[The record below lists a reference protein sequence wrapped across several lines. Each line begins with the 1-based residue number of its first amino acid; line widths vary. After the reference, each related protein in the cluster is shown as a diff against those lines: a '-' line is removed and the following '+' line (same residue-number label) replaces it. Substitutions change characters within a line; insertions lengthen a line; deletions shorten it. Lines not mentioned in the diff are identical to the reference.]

1 MPQDQ
6 QESSPTRRYL
16 VLALKLS
23 VSIILL
29 VVLFSR
35 IDVAQ
40 LWQTAKEASVPWLL
54 VALTVFALSTVVA
67 AWRWNLLLK
76 AQHIDI
82 GLRSLLGSFLVATYF
97 NNFLPSNIGGDFIR
111 ISDTAR
117 HTNSKTL
124 ATTVVL
130 MDRILGLIALA
141 FIAALGATAIGRLH
155 HAAAPIWP
163 VWLWAGFLAGAAAT
177 TPAVFAP
184 VGFGRLLRPLTVFH
198 PEWVGN
204 RITTLTGA
212 LAKFGADPGALFTAF
227 TGAIMVQVALVLF
240 YCAVAY
246 ALHLDVAFSDLAVVV
261 PMSFVVQLMP
271 VSVGGFGVREA
282 FFSLLLPSD
291 RTADRG
297 RRPAVTGRA
306 GAADTVFAVGPGGI
320 RLASAAPAVHH
331 HGLADFRSIAFS
343 FWCSADLQVRRVG
356 QA

>member
-1 MPQDQ
+1 MIVQCRIPSRMPQDQ
-6 QESSPTRRYL
+6 PESSPTRRYL

-23 VSIILL
+23 VSVILL

-54 VALTVFALSTVVA
+54 VAITIFALSTVVA

-76 AQHIDI
+76 AQHIEI

-141 FIAALGATAIGRLH
+141 FVAALGATAIGRLH

-177 TPAVFAP
+177 TP
-184 VGFGRLLRPLTVFH
+184 GRLRACRLRRAPPPAHSLSPRMGRQPHHHTDGSAGEVRQRN
-198 PEWVGN
+198 PARCSRRSRARSWCKAPSCCSTSPW
-204 RITTLTGA
+204 RTRCTSTSR
-212 LAKFGADPGALFTAF
+212 
-227 TGAIMVQVALVLF
+227 
-240 YCAVAY
+240 
-246 ALHLDVAFSDLAVVV
+246 FSDLAVVDAD
-261 PMSFVVQLMP
+261 VVRRP
-271 VSVGGFGVREA
+271 TDAGIGGRLRRARGV
-282 FFSLLLPSD
+282 LLVLLPPHRS
-291 RTADRG
+291 ADRG
-297 RRPAVTGRA
+297 RRPAVAGR
-306 GAADTVFAVGPGGI
+306 
-320 RLASAAPAVHH
+320 
-331 HGLADFRSIAFS
+331 
-343 FWCSADLQVRRVG
+343 RRRC
-356 QA
+356 

>member
-1 MPQDQ
+1 
-6 QESSPTRRYL
+6 

-54 VALTVFALSTVVA
+54 VAITIFALSTVVG

-76 AQHIDI
+76 AQHIEI
-82 GLRSLLGSFLVATYF
+82 TLPSLLGSFLVATYF

-141 FIAALGATAIGRLH
+141 FVAALGATAIGRLH

-163 VWLWAGFLAGAAAT
+163 VWL
-177 TPAVFAP
+177 
-184 VGFGRLLRPLTVFH
+184 VGRISCRARRPPRPCSRLS
-198 PEWVGN
+198 
-204 RITTLTGA
+204 A
-212 LAKFGADPGALFTAF
+212 
-227 TGAIMVQVALVLF
+227 
-240 YCAVAY
+240 
-246 ALHLDVAFSDLAVVV
+246 
-261 PMSFVVQLMP
+261 
-271 VSVGGFGVREA
+271 SVGSSA
-282 FFSLLLPSD
+282 PSPSFTPNGSA
-291 RTADRG
+291 TAS
-297 RRPAVTGRA
+297 P
-306 GAADTVFAVGPGGI
+306 
-320 RLASAAPAVHH
+320 H
-331 HGLADFRSIAFS
+331 
-343 FWCSADLQVRRVG
+343 
-356 QA
+356 